1 MVDRYGRSPN
11 GVVDS
16 QMWMQMDRQA
26 QMDLVDGQMD
36 GVVGSQMWMWMDLV
50 GVWTELVGWAA
61 RWIGRKTD

>member
-36 GVVGSQMWMWMDLV
+36 GVVGWMDKA
-50 GVWTELVGWAA
+50 TESRQKW
-61 RWIGRKTD
+61 